1 MTTPIHRMK
10 VTLRS
15 IRPPIWRRI
24 EVRSDIRLDQLAY
37 LLVVAIGWEGYHL
50 DQFRI
55 GETRYLTADL
65 DPPLFGPRPLNAA
78 RYRLEELLAQTGDK
92 MIWDYD
98 FGDGWE
104 HDVVVEAI
112 EAADGRATYPRCIK
126 GRRAC
131 PPEDCGGVWGYE
143 NLVEALAAPAHPEH
157 AELTEW
163 LGHPYDPAHFDP
175 AETTEAMRAIVLP

>member
-1 MTTPIHRMK
+1 MTTTIHHMK

-15 IRPPIWRRI
+15 IRPPVWRRI
-24 EVRSDIRLDQLAY
+24 EVRSDMRLDQLAC
-37 LLVVAIGWEGYHL
+37 LLVVAMGWEGYHL

-55 GETRYLTADL
+55 GETLYLTADL
-65 DPPLFGPRPLNAA
+65 DPPLFGPKPLKAS
-78 RYRLEELLAQTGDK
+78 RYRLANVLPHSGDRMK
-92 MIWDYD
+92 WDYD

-112 EAADGRATYPRCIK
+112 ENAHENTIYPRCVK

-143 NLVEALAAPAHPEH
+143 NLVEALADRAHPEH

-163 LGHPYDPAHFDP
+163 LGRSYDPVHFDP
-175 AETTEAMRAIVLP
+175 AQATEAMRAIVLP